1 MNNRGYAISAIIY
14 PLLLVCLILVL
25 SILSDLENKKNI
37 LDRLKDDKLL
47 GTNISSVID
56 KDSSGNEKLMLIS
69 ENNSLLWK
77 YQWYKDGEIISGATS
92 NSYNVTTT
100 GVYSLKITDKTGM
113 SSTSFN
119 YEVTNISQVKYNN
132 YNALNVISHDYK
144 NNTCVGKSKYYSN
157 LRKYIYN
164 STTCNEKYLR
174 NLFDNGYLE
183 YKGNINAEV
192 LKYDEKNN
200 ELYYQGP
207 NYVILDFGNYVEID
221 PNKSYTQTITM
232 KSSDDSSL
240 YLAGIIEYDVDYN
253 PVEAPNIMY
262 VVGTTTYLTKSLN
275 SGDTVVYLNDTT
287 NFQLTES
294 TPSYILG
301 LIFWNY
307 TDSTG
312 YTYPKETYSRNVY
325 HDLYKYDGVN
335 KINNTI
341 TLKTAWTGPT
351 INAGTYLSQSSSGG
365 TFNYGILEGAT
376 ISTNYKTYSNTLIG
390 TVTNNYSQSKFRPGT
405 KYIRAHI
412 LYSYSNSNEP
422 KLSIKDYTFTEN
434 D

>member
-25 SILSDLENKKNI
+25 NILSDLENKKNI
-37 LDRLKDDKLL
+37 LDRVKDDKLL

-144 NNTCVGKSKYYSN
+144 NNTCVGKSKYYRN
-157 LRKYIYN
+157 LRKYIYD
-164 STTCNEKYLR
+164 STTCNEKYLQ

-207 NYVILDFGNYVEID
+207 NYVDLVFGNYVEID
-221 PNKSYTQTITM
+221 SNKSYTQTITM
-232 KSSDDSSL
+232 KSSDDTSL
-240 YLAGIIEYDVDYN
+240 YIAGIVEYDVDYK
-253 PVEAPNIMY
+253 PIVAPNVMWIA
-262 VVGTTTYLTKSLN
+262 GSTTYLTKDLIP
-275 SGDTVVYLNDTT
+275 GDTVVYLNDTT
-287 NFQLTES
+287 NFQYS
-294 TPSYILG
+294 TLDYQLG
-301 LIFWNY
+301 FLIWNY

-312 YTYPKETYSRNVY
+312 YTYPKETYSRNWY
-325 HDLYKYDGVN
+325 PDLYVYNNIDKT
-335 KINNTI
+335 NNTI
-341 TLKTAWTGPT
+341 TLKTAWTGPK
-351 INAGTYLSQSSSGG
+351 INAGTYLSQSNSGG
-365 TFNYGILEGAT
+365 TFNYGILGGT
-376 ISTNYKTYSNTLIG
+376 TLSTSYKTYSNILTG
-390 TVTNNYSQSKFRPGT
+390 TNKNADSLTKFRPGT
-405 KYIRAHI
+405 KYIQTLI

-422 KLSIKDYTFTEN
+422 KLSIKDYTFIEN